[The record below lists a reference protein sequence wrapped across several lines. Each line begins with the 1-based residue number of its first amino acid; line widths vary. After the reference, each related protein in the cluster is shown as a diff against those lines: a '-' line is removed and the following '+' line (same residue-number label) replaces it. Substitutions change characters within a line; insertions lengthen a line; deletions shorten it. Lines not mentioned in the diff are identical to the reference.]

1 MASVRLFVQRRSRTF
16 AGSNFRLRGNIQKE
30 MNKRVK
36 TFSSILHTN
45 TRYLSRFYYKY
56 MFTIVIVVNAVLIV
70 CLYRAGVHTALFGDT
85 PNALGEYAKAMG
97 GLLGIEL
104 VFLGLWINNRRIS
117 EMVRQNNIAE
127 KSQINTRF
135 KDAATLLGNENVST
149 VLSGVYALHQIALDA
164 SVDKDKKS
172 YVSIVHDILCT
183 YIKENT
189 DNIKDE
195 KTGKLWRINK
205 GSTFVIQTI
214 MKVLFKNEGYIYSNF
229 VTDLSKCILEDI
241 DLEEAHLAN
250 VDFSKAKFIRTS
262 FKHATIRSC
271 YLESTFIDEVN
282 FEDCTISKV
291 VFDNSHIRNSS
302 FKKSCIEH
310 SDFWHTLCTSVN
322 FKDTR
327 FIDVDFKEAIFE
339 GDVHFEGSSL
349 AASSIDEIKSKSK
362 ELTNAANEIKG

>member
-1 MASVRLFVQRRSRTF
+1 
-16 AGSNFRLRGNIQKE
+16 
-30 MNKRVK
+30 
-36 TFSSILHTN
+36 
-45 TRYLSRFYYKY
+45 
-56 MFTIVIVVNAVLIV
+56 MFTIIIIVNAVLIV
-70 CLYRAGVHTALFGDT
+70 CLYRAGFHTTLFGDT
-85 PNALGEYAKAMG
+85 PNALGEFAKAMG

-149 VLSGVYALHQIALDA
+149 ILSGVYALHQIALDA

-183 YIKENT
+183 YVKENT

-205 GSTFVIQTI
+205 SSTFVIQTI

-229 VTDLSKCILEDI
+229 VTDLSGCILEDI
-241 DLEEAHLAN
+241 DMDEAHLAN

-262 FKHATIRSC
+262 FKHAAIQSC
-271 YLESTFIDEVN
+271 YLENTFIDEVS
-282 FEDCTISKV
+282 FEDCTIEKV

-302 FKKSCIEH
+302 FQKSNIRHC
-310 SDFWHTLCTSVN
+310 DFWHTLCTSVN
-322 FKDTR
+322 FADTQ
-327 FIDVDFKEAIFE
+327 FTDVDFKEAIFE
-339 GDVHFEGSSL
+339 GKTVLEGSNI
-349 AASSIDEIKSKSK
+349 AQFSIDEIIADSKA
-362 ELTNAANEIKG
+362 LTNDGSELKV

>member
-1 MASVRLFVQRRSRTF
+1 MKKSYLCRFKFGVKRHIIYR
-16 AGSNFRLRGNIQKE
+16 E
-30 MNKRVK
+30 MNKKIK

-45 TRYLSRFYYKY
+45 TKYLSRFYYKY
-56 MFTIVIVVNAVLIV
+56 LFTIIIIVNAIAAV
-70 CLYRAGVHTALFGDT
+70 CLFEAGVHTTLFGDT
-85 PNALGEYAKAMG
+85 PNAMGEYVKAMG

-149 VLSGVYALHQIALDA
+149 VLSGVYALHQIALDT
-164 SVDKDKKS
+164 STDKDKKS

-195 KTGKLWRINK
+195 KTGKLWRVNK

-214 MKVLFKNEGYIYSNF
+214 MKVLFKNDGYIYSNF
-229 VTDLSKCILEDI
+229 VTDLSNCILEDI
-241 DLEEAHLAN
+241 DLENAHMVN
-250 VDFSKAKFIRTS
+250 VDLTKAKLIRTS
-262 FKHATIRSC
+262 FKHASIQSC
-271 YLESTFIDEVN
+271 YLEGTFIDEVS

-291 VFDNSHIRNSS
+291 VFDNSHIKNTS
-302 FKKSCIEH
+302 FEKARIEH
-310 SDFWHTLCTSVN
+310 SDFWHTLCTSVK
-322 FKDTR
+322 FKNSC
-327 FIDVDFKEAIFE
+327 FEDVDFKDAIFE
-339 GDVHFEGSSL
+339 NETTFAGSNLIDYSD
-349 AASSIDEIKSKSK
+349 DEIRDKSK
-362 ELTNAANEIKG
+362 ELTKNENTPIY

>member
-1 MASVRLFVQRRSRTF
+1 
-16 AGSNFRLRGNIQKE
+16 
-30 MNKRVK
+30 MNKKVK
-36 TFSSILHTN
+36 TFSSILQTN
-45 TRYLSRFYYKY
+45 TKYLSRFYYKY

-70 CLYRAGVHTALFGDT
+70 CLYKSGVHTALFGDT

-195 KTGKLWRINK
+195 KTGKLWRVNK
-205 GSTFVIQTI
+205 GSNFVVQTI
-214 MKVLFKNEGYIYSNF
+214 VKVLFKSDSYIYSNF
-229 VTDLSKCILEDI
+229 VTDLSNCILENI
-241 DLEEAHLAN
+241 DLEDAHLTN

-262 FKHATIRSC
+262 FKHATLESC
-271 YLESTFIDEVN
+271 YLEGTFIDEVS
-282 FEDCTISKV
+282 FEECCISKV
-291 VFDNSHIRNSS
+291 VFDNAHIKNTTFEKAR
-302 FKKSCIEH
+302 IEH
-310 SDFWHTLCTSVN
+310 SDFWHALCTSVK
-322 FKDTR
+322 FKDAR
-327 FIDVDFKEAIFE
+327 FLDVDFKEAIFE
-339 GDVHFEGSSL
+339 KETDFDKSNLAEYSS
-349 AASSIDEIKSKSK
+349 DEIQAGSK
-362 ELTNAANEIKG
+362 ELTQSVAIAGK